1 MHLMDPLYHEAI
13 NEAIKEAINEAI
25 NEAIKMANPVN
36 LNFRILLVKYF
47 YANKM

>member
-25 NEAIKMANPVN
+25 NEAIKMANPKGFV
-36 LNFRILLVKYF
+36 FKWS
-47 YANKM
+47 